1 MPAIDQ
7 LVNFVGIQGL
17 NGEVPQPAVL
27 EAIGVG
33 ADDSRCNQHLGLKY
47 LAALT
52 QKKSPLIQLLEVGIL
67 DFPTPQ
73 EI

>member
-1 MPAIDQ
+1 M
-7 LVNFVGIQGL
+7 QGL

-33 ADDSRCNQHLGLKY
+33 ADDSRCNQPLGLKY
-47 LAALT
+47 LATLT
-52 QKKSPLIQLLEVGIL
+52 QKKSPLIKLLEVEDL
-67 DFPTPQ
+67 DCPTLQ

>member
-1 MPAIDQ
+1 
-7 LVNFVGIQGL
+7 VNLVGIQGL

-27 EAIGVG
+27 KAIRVV
-33 ADDSRCNQHLGLKY
+33 ADDPRCNQHLGLKY

-52 QKKSPLIQLLEVGIL
+52 QKKSPLIKLLEVEAL
-67 DFPTPQ
+67 DCPTPQ